1 MADQSLSPTGVHAEE
16 PPLIMTT
23 PVGRACSRHAA
34 EIHNNHCIFSSQAF
48 LQFQQINFTRRI
60 PMRHRL
66 LRISLIVS
74 LTALSFGAQA
84 EYGDS
89 TNGLSRVMS
98 CGTVGGDLRIM
109 PLGDSITEA
118 AAGHNSYRRNL
129 WFSLAG
135 EGCQI
140 DFVGSQT
147 GVYGAPS
154 APNGDF
160 DQNHEGHWGWRIDQ
174 IATQV
179 AYYVAVASPD
189 IVLIHLG
196 SNDIF
201 QGENPANVAQELG
214 DLIDRI
220 REAKPDTR
228 IMLAKLI
235 PASYRPQGITALNS
249 AIDGVVSSR
258 NYPSFYPP
266 VILVDQASGYRLND
280 NYDGVHPAPS
290 GEAKLAQRWSQSIL
304 SLRYPGAIYDPPYST
319 LP

>member
-1 MADQSLSPTGVHAEE
+1 
-16 PPLIMTT
+16 
-23 PVGRACSRHAA
+23 
-34 EIHNNHCIFSSQAF
+34 
-48 LQFQQINFTRRI
+48 
-60 PMRHRL
+60 MRYRL
-66 LRISLIVS
+66 LRFSLAAPLMALAFSASAQYGGSVD
-74 LTALSFGAQA
+74 ALSR
-84 EYGDS
+84 
-89 TNGLSRVMS
+89 LLS

-118 AAGHNSYRRNL
+118 TIGHNSYRRNL
-129 WFSLAG
+129 FFNLNAAG
-135 EGCQI
+135 CRV

-147 GVYGAPS
+147 GIFGAPS

-174 IATQV
+174 IAAQAT
-179 AYYVAVASPD
+179 YYIASASPD

-201 QGENPANVAQELG
+201 QGENPASVAQELS

-235 PASYRPQGITALNS
+235 PSTYRPEGVAALNARID
-249 AIDGVVSSR
+249 AIASSR

-266 VILVDQASGYRLND
+266 IIVVDQASGYLPSD

-290 GEAKLAQRWSQSIL
+290 GEAKLASRWGQAIL
-304 SLRYPGAIYDPPYST
+304 SLRYQSN
-319 LP
+319 